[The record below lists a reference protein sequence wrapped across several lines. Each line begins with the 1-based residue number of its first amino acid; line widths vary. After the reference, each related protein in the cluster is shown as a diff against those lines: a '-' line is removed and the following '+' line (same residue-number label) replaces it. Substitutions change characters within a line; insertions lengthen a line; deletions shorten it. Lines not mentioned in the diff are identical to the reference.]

1 MSGTGSLYANS
12 EILIVAGESSGDLY
26 GADLVSE
33 LKARSPKG
41 QLDFFG
47 CGGDRMRQAGV
58 ETLIDIH
65 QMAVLGPLEVVS
77 HLKHLFS
84 ALRQL
89 ENAARARRPSLAI
102 LVDFPDFNLRL
113 AKKLHAIDVP
123 IFYLISPQ
131 IWAWRGRRIKS
142 IKQIIKRML
151 VILPFEKE
159 YYSVRGVEVEY
170 IGHPLIDRVSTTISK
185 HLFFEHHHLDEGIPT
200 VSLLPGSRKKEI
212 SYNLPILLRTAR
224 LLHWNRRIQFLLPLA
239 SDVHYPIARKIL
251 EEELG
256 ELPVRIVIADTYNV
270 VGHSDL
276 AVVASGTATLEAAL
290 LGTPLIVVFK
300 ISILTWIIGQYLVRV
315 PHYCLVNLIAGKRV
329 VPELYQA
336 AFTEENLYNEITRFL
351 DNESLLNRAR
361 IELNE
366 VKMKLGRGGA
376 MARAAEQILTF
387 LENSAR

>member
-1 MSGTGSLYANS
+1 MSGIGSLCGNS

-33 LKARSPKG
+33 LKARAPKG

-47 CGGDRMRQAGV
+47 CGGERMRQAGV
-58 ETLIDIH
+58 ETLIDMH
-65 QMAVLGPLEVVS
+65 QLAVLGPLEVVS
-77 HLKHLFS
+77 HLAHLFS

-89 ENAARARRPSLAI
+89 ENAAKERRPLLAI

-113 AKKLHAIDVP
+113 AKKLHAMNIP

-131 IWAWRGRRIKS
+131 IWAWRGNRIKS
-142 IKQIIKRML
+142 IQKIVKRML

-159 YYSVRGVEVEY
+159 YYSGRGVEVEY
-170 IGHPLIDRVSTTISK
+170 IGHPLIDCVSTTTSK
-185 HLFFEHHHLDEGIPT
+185 RIFFERHSLDEKVPT

-224 LLHWNRRIQFLLPLA
+224 LVHWNRQIQFLLPLV

-251 EEELG
+251 KEELG
-256 ELPVRIVIADTYNV
+256 ELPVRIIVDDTYNV

-290 LGTPLIVVFK
+290 LGTPLIAVFK
-300 ISILTWIIGQYLVRV
+300 ISILTWILGQYLVNV
-315 PHYCLVNLIAGKRV
+315 PHYCLVNLIAGKRI

-336 AFTEENLYNEITRFL
+336 AFTEENLFNEMTKLL
-351 DNESLLNRAR
+351 DNASLLNRAR
-361 IELNE
+361 IELKE
-366 VKMKLGRGGA
+366 VRMKLGRGGA
-376 MARAAEQILTF
+376 MARAADQILAF
-387 LENSAR
+387 LENPAC

>member
-1 MSGTGSLYANS
+1 MSGIGSPCS
-12 EILIVAGESSGDLY
+12 SCEILIVAGESSGDLY
-26 GADLVSE
+26 GADLVTE
-33 LKARSPKG
+33 LKARAPKR

-47 CGGDRMRQAGV
+47 CGGERMRQAGV
-58 ETLIDIH
+58 ETLIDMH

-77 HLKHLFS
+77 HLSHLFS

-89 ENAARARRPSLAI
+89 ENTAKERRPLVAI

-113 AKKLHAIDVP
+113 AKKLHAINIP

-131 IWAWRGRRIKS
+131 IWAWRGNRIKS
-142 IKQIIKRML
+142 IRRIVKRML

-159 YYSVRGVEVEY
+159 YYSGRGVEVEY
-170 IGHPLIDRVSTTISK
+170 IGHPLIDRVSTTTSK
-185 HLFFEHHHLDEGIPT
+185 QLFFECHSLDERIPT

-224 LLHWNRRIQFLLPLA
+224 LLHWNRQVQFLLPLV

-251 EEELG
+251 KEELG
-256 ELPVRIVIADTYNV
+256 ELPVRIVVDDTYNA

-290 LGTPLIVVFK
+290 LGTPLIAVFK

-315 PHYCLVNLIAGKRV
+315 PHYCLVNLIAGKRI

-336 AFTEENLYNEITRFL
+336 AFTEENLYDEITKFL

-366 VKMKLGRGGA
+366 VRMKLGRGGA

-387 LENSAR
+387 LENSAP